1 MDYEVELNKALQR
14 LSDIELALNESS
26 IVAITDNKGI
36 IQFANDKFCKLSK
49 YSKKELVGSNQ
60 NIVKSGY
67 HDHEFF
73 KELWR
78 TIGRGEIWKGE
89 IKNRAKDGT
98 YYWVDT
104 TIVPFLNEKKKP
116 YQYISIRHDITVRK
130 EYEEEVK
137 KMAYYD
143 SLTSLP
149 NRNMLDKWVNSRL
162 IENNSF
168 TVLFLDLDHFKSI
181 NDNYGHHNGDLVLKE
196 AATRLKNCLRKSDFI
211 TRQGGDEF
219 IIILNGV
226 FEKNDILNIVEKINY
241 QLNLPFQVNM
251 KKITTSASIGISR
264 EKIIRIESIQYS
276 IEKLIKQADTAM
288 YHAKDQGGNTYCFNT
303 PNQNS
308 ELERYYQLDQEI
320 VNGLD
325 KKQFFIVYQP
335 LIQLNSNKIVGVEAL
350 LRWNH
355 PTLGSISPIEFIPM
369 LEENGLIIPVG
380 RWVLKSVCEQL
391 NDWQRDGIELERV
404 SINVSPVQF
413 RNENFVDDF
422 REILQENQIR
432 PNLLEIE
439 ITEGSLINIDRAAKI
454 IDDLKDLGVKIA
466 IDDFGTGYS
475 SLNYLKRL
483 PINTIKI
490 DKSFIHDLDFD
501 NEIIV
506 NTIIYLGKQLNF
518 TVLAEGIENSEQ
530 LSYLQGQ
537 NCNEGQGY
545 LWSQPV
551 TGDEIQRIYYS
562 TLQKR

>member
-369 LEENGLIIPVG
+369 LEEKGLIIPVG

-391 NDWQRDGIELERV
+391 NNWHREGIELERV

-422 REILQENQIR
+422 REILQENQIK

-439 ITEGSLINIDRAAKI
+439 ITEGILINIDRAAKI
-454 IDDLKDLGVKIA
+454 IDDLKELGVKIA

>member
-130 EYEEEVK
+130 EYEEEIK
-137 KMAYYD
+137 QMAYYD

-391 NDWQRDGIELERV
+391 NNWHREGIELERV

-422 REILQENQIR
+422 REILQENQIK

-439 ITEGSLINIDRAAKI
+439 ITEGILINIDRAAKI
-454 IDDLKDLGVKIA
+454 IDDLKELGVKIA

-530 LSYLQGQ
+530 LSYLQEQ